1 MKTMIRKIINIWLL
15 ILLLMFL
22 SSCWD
27 INESDRMDYVYSVGI
42 DYEDNRVTI
51 YLQLVNLSSLGT
63 PEITS
68 EAESRVVIATASA
81 NTISEAIHEIYQSA
95 QQRLYLGHN
104 TSVVLT
110 EAALKHGKLKEAIDL
125 ANRFPETRYRMN
137 MFATKDNIT
146 DLYKTTTL
154 FQDSPILTRITD
166 LENIYEQSSRIKNLS
181 LRELIIHLD
190 EPSYEVAIPVI
201 AAEKKVWKTENENL
215 IMIKDIGVALVTADE
230 FKGFLID
237 DDMKGLRWT
246 VHSNRNNV
254 TLYEGNRPIGEIIV
268 IRPKQKY
275 TIHSQGNS
283 LQFEMNITARAMLNE
298 VIEDISEKEIIQL
311 VEEQI
316 EEEVMRTYT
325 KALQQNSDIYRLSE
339 KVYRR
344 QLKTWNK
351 LHIDGIIPLT
361 EESLIV
367 KVDIELVDSG
377 IDKTNPTVE

>member
-1 MKTMIRKIINIWLL
+1 MIRKIINIWLL

>member
-1 MKTMIRKIINIWLL
+1 MIRKIINIWLL

-201 AAEKKVWKTENENL
+201 AAEKKVWKTENEDL